1 MADKIIGYGTLVKLG
16 STAQGELRT
25 VTPPPR
31 AYERVD
37 VSDLDSV
44 VMVSAAGVESE
55 SEFSYI
61 QLWEPGDSNQELV
74 TTEFEDRATSAWSVV
89 FPGVNNGDST
99 LTATETWTFNARV
112 MNLEPAE
119 ITLSDVVTR
128 TVTMLRVGDITR
140 T

>member
-1 MADKIIGYGTLVKLG
+1 MADKIIGYGTLVKRG

-55 SEFSYI
+55 S
-61 QLWEPGDSNQELV
+61 
-74 TTEFEDRATSAWSVV
+74 
-89 FPGVNNGDST
+89 
-99 LTATETWTFNARV
+99 
-112 MNLEPAE
+112 
-119 ITLSDVVTR
+119 
-128 TVTMLRVGDITR
+128 
-140 T
+140 